1 MQHALAKP
9 GCWLN
14 LELRRL
20 AANIQCFVI
29 NITMLPWKQ
38 GSAESWNFF
47 HGFISHS
54 LSKKGIMIC
63 VACHLLG
70 VMFGIVQNSIGKN
83 LYRCYMSEHAVQI
96 RDHDH
101 NDTKDTG
108 GI

>member
-1 MQHALAKP
+1 
-9 GCWLN
+9 
-14 LELRRL
+14 
-20 AANIQCFVI
+20 
-29 NITMLPWKQ
+29 
-38 GSAESWNFF
+38 
-47 HGFISHS
+47 
-54 LSKKGIMIC
+54 MIC